1 MISLMEFVS
10 ICGVA
15 SLTAAGAS
23 QGLQLFRLSWGQRA
37 NERVSLPIEESSG
50 RPSPGAWHEPRHG
63 KRHTASCPIEYILNK
78 IRYEGMLVDM
88 SQRGW
93 CAQGRHPVAKG
104 TAMTVEILCS
114 NPPQRITIAEAV
126 VRWTDGLEFGVE
138 VTDIS
143 PDSAARLSEYLTKH
157 FPHEAPAPVY
167 ALSPFSYN

>member
-23 QGLQLFRLSWGQRA
+23 QGLQLLRRSSGQHA
-37 NERVSLPIEESSG
+37 DKRVSLPIEGSSG
-50 RPSPGAWHEPRHG
+50 RPSPGAWHEPRDG
-63 KRHTASCPIEYILNK
+63 KRHTVSCPIEYILDK

-88 SQRGW
+88 SHQGW
-93 CAQGRHPVAKG
+93 RAQGKRPVAKG

-114 NPPQRITIAEAV
+114 NPAHLITIAEAV

-157 FPHEAPAPVY
+157 FPHEGPAPVY

>member
-15 SLTAAGAS
+15 SLTAAGVS
-23 QGLQLFRLSWGQRA
+23 QGLQRLRPSRGQRA
-37 NERVSLPIEESSG
+37 DERVSLPIEDTSG
-50 RPSPGAWHEPRHG
+50 RPAPGAWHEPRDG
-63 KRHTASCPIEYILNK
+63 KRHTVSYPIEYILGK

-93 CAQGRHPVAKG
+93 RARGMRPVAKG

-114 NPPQRITIAEAV
+114 NPPDRITIAEAV
-126 VRWTDGLEFGVE
+126 VRWTDGLEFGVQ

-157 FPHEAPAPVY
+157 FPHEEPAPVY

>member
-10 ICGVA
+10 LCGVA

-23 QGLQLFRLSWGQRA
+23 QGLQRLWRSETARRRATEPSHRRNVRTAVPRGMARTPSRKTAYGGLSDRICPGQ
-37 NERVSLPIEESSG
+37 
-50 RPSPGAWHEPRHG
+50 
-63 KRHTASCPIEYILNK
+63 

-88 SQRGW
+88 SHRGW
-93 CAQGRHPVAKG
+93 RAQGRRPVAKG

-114 NPPQRITIAEAV
+114 NPPHRITIAEAV
-126 VRWTDGLEFGVE
+126 VRWTEGLEFGVE

-143 PDSAARLSEYLTKH
+143 PDSAARLSEYLTEH
-157 FPHEAPAPVY
+157 FPQEAPAPVY

>member
-10 ICGVA
+10 LCGVA

-23 QGLQLFRLSWGQRA
+23 QGLQRLWRSRRQPA
-37 NERVSLPIEESSG
+37 DEQLSLPIEETSG

-63 KRHTASCPIEYILNK
+63 KRHTVGCPIEYILDK
-78 IRYEGMLVDM
+78 IRYEGLLVDM

-114 NPPQRITIAEAV
+114 IPLS
-126 VRWTDGLEFGVE
+126 GL
-138 VTDIS
+138 
-143 PDSAARLSEYLTKH
+143 R
-157 FPHEAPAPVY
+157 
-167 ALSPFSYN
+167 

>member
-23 QGLQLFRLSWGQRA
+23 QGLQLLRRSRGQRA

-63 KRHTASCPIEYILNK
+63 KRHTVRCPIEYILNK

-93 CAQGRHPVAKG
+93 CAQGRHPVAKD

-143 PDSAARLSEYLTKH
+143 PESAARLSEYLTKH
-157 FPHEAPAPVY
+157 FPHEEPAPVY